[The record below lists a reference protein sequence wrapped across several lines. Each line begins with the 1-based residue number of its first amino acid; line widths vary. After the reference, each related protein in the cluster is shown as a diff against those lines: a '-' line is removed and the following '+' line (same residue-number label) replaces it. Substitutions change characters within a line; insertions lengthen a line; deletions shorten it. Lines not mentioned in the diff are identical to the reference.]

1 MEALDVLIAQS
12 QFNIPPT
19 QLAGLAST
27 GFGAHLLK
35 TENGDSPF
43 ANQCVYTFCNKVFLT
58 FSQCFT
64 TCVTKAVIYKHLS
77 V

>member
-35 TENGDSPF
+35 TENGDCPF
-43 ANQCVYTFCNKVFLT
+43 ANQCVYTF
-58 FSQCFT
+58 
-64 TCVTKAVIYKHLS
+64 
-77 V
+77 